1 MSEKYSYPLL
11 PFSVIEAAVSGDA
24 NAINKV
30 IHHYTGYITRFSIRA
45 IHDTEGNPHYA
56 VDDETRRILENH
68 LTAAILRFRLE

>member
-1 MSEKYSYPLL
+1 MSKKYNYPLL

-24 NAINKV
+24 DAINKV
-30 IHHYTGYITRFSIRA
+30 IHHYTAYIARFSIRT
-45 IHDTEGNPHYA
+45 IHDAEGNPHCV